1 MLISGQARREKAQ
14 RGTVPGITVGV
25 AVVIGVALVLAAAC
39 SASPDP
45 SSAGEAGSETAGAEG
60 ESTPGALDDPGGSGS
75 AGTDSDAGDAADDR
89 SGGGADDG
97 AAADDPAA
105 GGVTGL
111 AKAPRPSHEPAP
123 VPPWP
128 GTAYTD
134 DDGHPDEAWIEA
146 LHTETVVFGCG
157 DGNFCPDE
165 PIAMAHLAELLYNLR
180 FRSPDGHERPAVD
193 RALGD
198 IAAVCRQGPSCFD
211 QRVTAGQLALI
222 LVRAFD
228 LPPTAAAAAAD
239 RFDDID
245 GHPAAQAIGTVAAAG
260 ILTGCDETSFCPDRL
275 VTRSQAA
282 AALMRALGLPPIAPR
297 PVPWQLELVVGEL
310 EDGGGTTDL
319 RAPAGD
325 DRLFVTLKGGTI
337 RIVAGGVMSDAP
349 FLDITDQVR
358 NDHSERGLLSV
369 VFHPSY
375 DGNGRF
381 FVFFT
386 DLNGDG
392 RIVEYRADPAD
403 PDRADPASARPI
415 ITIPRGQYLPNH
427 QGGNLQFGP
436 DGMLYIAVGE
446 AGWYNDW
453 PRNGQNPHTL
463 EGTLLRIDVDRP
475 GDGTAPYGIPPDNPF
490 ADGVGGRPEVWAYG
504 LRNPW
509 RFSFDGENIYIGDV
523 GHEHREEV
531 SVAAASAGGLNYG
544 WSLFEGT
551 SCFRGTGCDAAGLV
565 RPAVEY
571 GRDDGVGVIG
581 GYVYRGDA
589 IPQMRGHYF
598 YADFTGGWVRTFRW
612 SGGEATEHYDWS
624 RAIERPESARFSWS
638 FGVDGHGELY
648 LLTRWAIWRIAPTPT
663 S

>member
-1 MLISGQARREKAQ
+1 M
-14 RGTVPGITVGV
+14 GV
-25 AVVIGVALVLAAAC
+25 IACVVLVLAAAC
-39 SASPDP
+39 SASPDTSP
-45 SSAGEAGSETAGAEG
+45 DAGTAGVEG
-60 ESTPGALDDPGGSGS
+60 EPGPGALDDPDGPEDPDGSDGAATG
-75 AGTDSDAGDAADDR
+75 AGADDAAD
-89 SGGGADDG
+89 GGADASSSDSATAG
-97 AAADDPAA
+97 DPA
-105 GGVTGL
+105 GGRLTGL
-111 AKAPRPSHEPAP
+111 AAEPRPSHEPAP

-128 GTAYTD
+128 GTAYPD
-134 DDGHPDEAWIEA
+134 DDGHPDEGWIEA
-146 LHTETVVFGCG
+146 LHSETVVFGCG

-180 FRSPDGHERPAVD
+180 FRSPDGHERPAID
-193 RALGD
+193 HALAD
-198 IAAVCRQGPSCFD
+198 IAAVCRQEPSCFD
-211 QRVTAGQLALI
+211 RRVTAGQLALI

-228 LPPTAAAAAAD
+228 LPPTAATAD

-245 GHPAAQAIGTVAAAG
+245 GHPAQQAVETVAAVG

-282 AALMRALGLPPIAPR
+282 AALMRALGLPPTAPR

-310 EDGGGTTDL
+310 EGGGTTDL

-325 DRLFVTLKGGTI
+325 DRLFVTLKGGTV
-337 RIVAGGVMSDAP
+337 RIVAGGVMSDTP

-358 NDHSERGLLSV
+358 NDHSERGLLSLA
-369 VFHPSY
+369 FHPSY
-375 DGNGRF
+375 DDNGRF

-386 DLNGDG
+386 DLDGDG

-403 PDRADPASARPI
+403 RDRADPTSARPVI
-415 ITIPRGQYLPNH
+415 AIPRGRYLPNH

-463 EGTLLRIDVDRP
+463 EGTLLRIDVDAP

-509 RFSFDGENIYIGDV
+509 RFSFDGGNIYIGDV

-531 SVAAASAGGLNYG
+531 SVAPAAAGGLNYG

-565 RPAVEY
+565 HPAVEY

-581 GYVYRGDA
+581 GYVYQGDA

-612 SGGEATEHYDWS
+612 SGGEVTEHYDWS
-624 RAIERPESARFSWS
+624 RAVERPESARFSWS
-638 FGVDGHGELY
+638 FGVDGHRELY
-648 LLTRWAIWRIAPTPT
+648 LLTRWAIWRIAPA
-663 S
+663 SSS